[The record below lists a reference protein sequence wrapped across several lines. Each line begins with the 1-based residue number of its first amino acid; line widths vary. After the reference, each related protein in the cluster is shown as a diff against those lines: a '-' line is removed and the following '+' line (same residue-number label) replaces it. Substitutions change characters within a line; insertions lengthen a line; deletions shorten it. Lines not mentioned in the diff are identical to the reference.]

1 MREPR
6 GIGSR
11 IRLTASLT
19 QARETVRAAIG
30 PNRLEEQAYLRST
43 IFRVNA
49 VRPAWNLAK

>member
-6 GIGSR
+6 GVGSR
-11 IRLTASLT
+11 IRVAASLE
-19 QARETVRAAIG
+19 QAGETVRAAIG
-30 PNRLEEQAYLRST
+30 PNRLEKQAYLRST

>member
-11 IRLTASLT
+11 IRLAASLE
-19 QARETVRAAIG
+19 QAPVTVRAANDPG
-30 PNRLEEQAYLRST
+30 RPEKRTYLRST
-43 IFRVNA
+43 IFRVNT